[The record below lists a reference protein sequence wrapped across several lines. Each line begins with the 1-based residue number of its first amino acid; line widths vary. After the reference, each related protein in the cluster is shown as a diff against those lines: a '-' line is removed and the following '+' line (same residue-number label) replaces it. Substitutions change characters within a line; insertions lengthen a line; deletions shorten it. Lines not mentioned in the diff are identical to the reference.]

1 MDSSKLLT
9 IEQARALLGRVGVD
23 VPANVPPQTVFSTL
37 NGVLNGV
44 PDRLVAA
51 AAIPGAEVR
60 VSTQPGLTLPP
71 FSPLNY
77 QFNIG
82 IEGKVKLSDAEM
94 GPGFQ
99 QTQTFKASVQLQQ
112 EDRIALEKTLI
123 NRLYGWSKYA
133 DHLPADARKLLD
145 STPFQQWKD
154 KIDRNPVASAIAK
167 GPPISIA
174 HTEFQG
180 SRLTYEAVVPLEL
193 GKKIAAGDKN
203 GFPNPLDP
211 VNMPVGSSVLIR
223 GQDLKGAKTE
233 IGYKFGIAGQEVTRL
248 DGHGFGVRR
257 LEGSMVEVY
266 SGPIST
272 IENSAYLG
280 LGRRNG
286 ASVRF
291 EFENSL
297 EDRRL
302 SVARIDLNTPQG
314 QAAYKQ
320 FLEAGKVPDKLA
332 PGVTQVGNAQ
342 EISVEQ
348 ARKLGITLGSAGISF
363 DNSTTNL
370 ITTSNLGGKH
380 EIKFNYS
387 RAGQVAS
394 EAVFPLSPDGKRIDV
409 DNGQYKLLLPK
420 VETNMAGTMREA
432 YGGHPGKRALG
443 DSPAVELSFDSR
455 QLMELRERSRAA
467 IAARQPDGARQLAAL
482 DAGNGDHSDPIA
494 RIAGAKTPVD
504 VFRVMQIRPDQVPEM
519 VARLYV
525 GSPSSQRQPL
535 PGSLAIQPP
544 AEMRATLE
552 NASETDRAKL
562 IDQYYRAPSIAAPPV
577 RRADAAEP
585 QSPSLA
591 SRDHPD
597 HALFAAVKDKAPPTL
612 SDDQIAVLT
621 ANAKQA
627 GITANRLEQV
637 AADPA
642 RPDQVWVIGSV
653 PGFRAKVDL
662 SQAAQP
668 FEQTSSELLAQTP
681 TRTPISPE
689 PQPRAAV
696 QL

>member
-23 VPANVPPQTVFSTL
+23 VPANVPPQTVFSAL

-60 VSTQPGLTLPP
+60 VSAQAGLSLPP

-77 QFNIG
+77 QFNVG
-82 IEGKVKLSDAEM
+82 IEGKVKLSDAEI

-123 NRLYGWSKYA
+123 NRLYGWSKHA

-145 STPFQQWKD
+145 STPFKEWKD
-154 KIDRNPVASAIAK
+154 RIDKNPVASAIAK
-167 GPPISIA
+167 GPPVSIA

-180 SRLTYEAVVPLEL
+180 SRLTYEAVVPLEM
-193 GKKIAAGDKN
+193 GKKIAAGDKS

-211 VNMPVGSSVLIR
+211 LGMPAGSSVLIR

-233 IGYKFGIAGQEVTRL
+233 IGYKFGIAGQEITRL
-248 DGHGFGVRR
+248 EGHGFGVRR

-280 LGRRNG
+280 LGRRSI
-286 ASVRF
+286 ASARF

-297 EDRRL
+297 EERRL
-302 SVARIDLNTPQG
+302 SVARIDLSTPQG
-314 QAAYKQ
+314 QTAYKQ
-320 FLEAGKVPDKLA
+320 FLEGGKVPDKLA

-342 EISVEQ
+342 EISIEQ
-348 ARKLGITLGSAGISF
+348 ARKLGFTLGSAGVSF
-363 DNSTTNL
+363 DNSATNL
-370 ITTSNLGGKH
+370 ITTSNLGGKQ
-380 EIKFNYS
+380 EIKFSYS

-394 EAVFPLSPDGKRIDV
+394 EAVYPLSPDGKKIDF
-409 DNGQYKLLLPK
+409 DNGQYKLVLPQ
-420 VETNMAGTMREA
+420 VEINMAGTMREA
-432 YGGHPGKRALG
+432 YGGHPGKRGLG
-443 DSPAVELSFDSR
+443 ENPAIELSFDSR
-455 QLMELRERSRAA
+455 QLMELRERSRAT
-467 IAARQPDGARQLAAL
+467 IAARPDGARQLAAL
-482 DAGNGDHSDPIA
+482 DAGNGDRLDPLA
-494 RIAGAKTPVD
+494 RIAGAKTPAD
-504 VFRVMQIRPDQVPEM
+504 VFRVMQVRPQDVPEM
-519 VARLYV
+519 VAKLYV
-525 GSPSSQRQPL
+525 GAPSNQRQTL

-544 AEMRATLE
+544 AEMRTMLE
-552 NASETDRAKL
+552 NASETDRAKM
-562 IDQYYRAPSIAAPPV
+562 IDQYYRAPSTSSPPV

-597 HALFAAVKDKAPPTL
+597 HALFAAVKGKAPATL
-612 SDDQIAVLT
+612 SDDQVAVLT

-637 AADPA
+637 AADSA
-642 RPDQVWVIGSV
+642 RPDQMWVIGSV

-662 SQAAQP
+662 SQTP
-668 FEQTSSELLAQTP
+668 PPLEQTSSELLAQAP
-681 TRTPISPE
+681 TRTQTSPD
-689 PQPRAAV
+689 PQPRAAM